1 MTPPPRRYIAD
12 GKGAMSRPALMLTL
26 IAAWLWV
33 WAAPA
38 PGGAH
43 PLNPALFEI
52 REPRGAAVEVLW
64 RLPLSQPIN
73 APSAPCCRTAA
84 RERLRTEVSQTEQ
97 SVRRAWRLDCGGRS
111 LVGARIG
118 VQGLCTAD
126 RRPGPHPP
134 GRWTRDP
141 GGTARGLAV
150 PDHPAA
156 RRPPHGRP
164 HYLKLGFEHILTG
177 LDHLLFVLG
186 LVLLVRARRLLLWT
200 VTAFT
205 VGHSVTLSLAVLGF
219 VRIPP
224 APVEVLIA
232 CSIFIVGVELTREMS
247 GRTTWTHR
255 LPWAMALAFGLLHGL
270 GFAGA
275 LAQVGLPADEIPL
288 SLFSF
293 NVGIEVGQ
301 LLFVGLVLA
310 ARVALLG
317 LSLSPCPRATALIP
331 TYVIGSL
338 AAFWNAPGTVSA
350 IFCQKWLYL
359 HRYP

>member
-1 MTPPPRRYIAD
+1 
-12 GKGAMSRPALMLTL
+12 MLAL

-33 WAAPA
+33 WAAA
-38 PGGAH
+38 ERGVAH

-64 RLPLSQPIN
+64 RVPLSQPIN
-73 APSAPCCRTAA
+73 APLYPVLPDGCREVSAPSFR
-84 RERLRTEVSQTEQ
+84 QTEQ
-97 SVRRAWRLDCGGRS
+97 SLTAHWRLDCGGRS

-118 VQGLCTAD
+118 VQGLYERQTDALVRIHLAD
-126 RRPGPHPP
+126 GRLIQAVLRGDSPFLTIPQRAGPL
-134 GRWTRDP
+134 TVVRD
-141 GGTARGLAV
+141 
-150 PDHPAA
+150 
-156 RRPPHGRP
+156 
-164 HYLKLGFEHILTG
+164 YLKLGFEHILTG

-232 CSIFIVGVELTREMS
+232 CSIFIVGVELTREMA

-310 ARVALLG
+310 VRAALSMLPVRWPQA
-317 LSLSPCPRATALIP
+317 SALVP
-331 TYVIGSL
+331 AYAIGSL
-338 AAFWNAPGTVSA
+338 AAFWVFERVGR
-350 IFCQKWLYL
+350 ILF
-359 HRYP
+359 